1 MYTIHYI
8 TLSSTVVSLI
18 KFPHKLA
25 LFSIC
30 QRLFFRSY
38 LSIVHHNHKLVAFIS
53 IRVFFF
59 CVCFSTTGTMVSSV
73 FV

>member
-8 TLSSTVVSLI
+8 TLSSTVVSRI
-18 KFPHKLA
+18 KVPHKLT

-30 QRLFFRSY
+30 QRLFFLRSY
-38 LSIVHHNHKLVAFIS
+38 LLILQHNHKLVAFIN

-59 CVCFSTTGTMVSSV
+59 LCFSTTGKMVSSV